1 MKKTIQ
7 PTPARAIEILKIV
20 DDFFSADGI
29 QVKIIGLHFYPETR
43 TKIFLAYDPALDDYG
58 RVFTKTTDEVRK
70 SLFMSDS
77 NGVPFIVFWSR
88 KLTCEEKNSQKTIN
102 KILTEVAAE
111 PAQKTNK
118 STKNGFINW
127 LVSPWVH

>member
-88 KLTCEEKNSQKTIN
+88 KLTCEEKNRHELANQIIS
-102 KILTEVAAE
+102 EVAAE
-111 PAQKTNK
+111 TAKTQK
-118 STKNGFINW
+118 SGLFNW
-127 LVSPWVH
+127 LTAPWIH